1 MDETNGEQVFELD
14 DTLRFSRNGKFWD
27 PTVVWRKLMSDKEVN
42 VQAEM
47 SRIASPV
54 APDDFQEALEAVAR
68 VSTAAFGLKPFDPN
82 TGEGTT
88 ESEAF
93 VLCRDFLVWAYDLKK
108 KLLLLPTRWQLMEH
122 LGHSEDPSPKPNDGP
137 SDSTGSECS

>member
-1 MDETNGEQVFELD
+1 MSEADGEQVFELD
-14 DTLRFSRNGKFWD
+14 EKLRFTRDGKFWD
-27 PTVVWRKLMSDKEVN
+27 PTVVWRKLMSHKEIN

-47 SRIASPV
+47 ARIASPV
-54 APDDFQEALEAVAR
+54 TPDDFQEALEAVAHVA
-68 VSTAAFGLKPFDPN
+68 VSAFGLKPFDPE

-93 VLCRDFLVWAYDLKK
+93 VLCRDFLAWAFELKK

-122 LGHSEDPSPKPNDGP
+122 LGPSADPSPKPSDGS
-137 SDSTGSECS
+137 SDSTESECS